1 MFDLRDLSR
10 RDALKLAGIA
20 VSAAFLNR
28 FSAGADMPL
37 VGARDAVD
45 HIQVGS
51 PNLEAAIDWFE
62 KSAGVR
68 PMVGGRH
75 PGRGTCNALASL
87 GKPQYL
93 ELLAPDPEQPNVDTP
108 RLRVFRAL
116 QSPRAYG
123 WAAATHDM
131 EATRAAAERAS
142 LKFEGPTPGSRKRP
156 DGRVLEWS
164 YLTLADD
171 QQGLLPFFIQWSPQS
186 LHPSEDSPQGC
197 TLKSLQLISP
207 EPKKLDAILRALGL
221 RADVRQGAAPRLAV
235 SLNTPKGTLEL

>member
-1 MFDLRDLSR
+1 MADDLSR
-10 RDALKLAGIA
+10 RDALKLGGMALSA
-20 VSAAFLNR
+20 VVLNR
-28 FSAGADMPL
+28 FAGSADMTL
-37 VGARDAVD
+37 LDARDAFD
-45 HIQVGS
+45 HLLVGS
-51 PNLEAAIDWFE
+51 SNLEAGMDWFE
-62 KSAGVR
+62 KASGVR

-75 PGRGTCNALASL
+75 PGRGTRNALVSL
-87 GKPQYL
+87 GKPHYL

-116 QSPRAYG
+116 PSPRPYT

-131 EATRAAAERAS
+131 EATRRAAENAG

-171 QQGLLPFFIQWSPQS
+171 QHGLLPFFIQWSPQS
-186 LHPSEDSPQGC
+186 VHPSEDSPQGC

-207 EPKKLDAILRALGL
+207 EPKKLQAGL
-221 RADVRQGAAPRLAV
+221 RIFGIGADIRQGAAPRMAITLA
-235 SLNTPKGTLEL
+235 TPKGPLQL